1 MSIDQYTRDTL
12 QIQPSNRLATWL
24 NEKRKL
30 WTFKVVL
37 FFIDI
42 GFVLSKVRQLW
53 LKVVRG
59 KEEGFED
66 LLQQQVSQ
74 MAREEFGMEL

>member
-1 MSIDQYTRDTL
+1 VG
-12 QIQPSNRLATWL
+12 TWL
-24 NEKRKL
+24 SEKRKL
-30 WTFKVVL
+30 WTFKIVL

-42 GFVLSKVRQLW
+42 GFVLTKVRQIW
-53 LKVVRG
+53 LRVTKG

>member
-1 MSIDQYTRDTL
+1 MQIKPTNWL
-12 QIQPSNRLATWL
+12 QTYL

>member
-1 MSIDQYTRDTL
+1 MSKIRQY
-12 QIQPSNRLATWL
+12 
-24 NEKRKL
+24 
-30 WTFKVVL
+30 
-37 FFIDI
+37 
-42 GFVLSKVRQLW
+42 W

-66 LLQQQVSQ
+66 LLQRQVSQ